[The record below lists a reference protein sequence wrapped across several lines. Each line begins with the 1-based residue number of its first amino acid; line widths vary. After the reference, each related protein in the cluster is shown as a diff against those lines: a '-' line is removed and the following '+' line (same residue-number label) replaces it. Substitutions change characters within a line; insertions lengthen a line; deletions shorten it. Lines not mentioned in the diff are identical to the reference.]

1 MITHFKARI
10 LASAVTMLVI
20 LNSNPS
26 HAQTAAVPATTVKAD
41 AATTQ
46 LDHISIQAVGTK
58 GPAIFLIPGLSSPR
72 AVWDGVVPELAKTHR
87 VYLVQV
93 NGFAGDDPR
102 GNLKP
107 GLLEGMVAEL
117 NGYIVKHKIGP
128 AAVVG
133 HSMGGLVALMM
144 AKAHPDHVPRAMIVD
159 SLPYV
164 GLIFNPGATVAIM
177 EPQAKMIRDQ
187 MAAGYGKP
195 ANAAYAEQT
204 ANGLAL
210 KPESRAKVKA
220 WMMAADPRVSGEALY
235 EDLVTDVRPDLASIT
250 TPLTIV
256 YAWSEAGLPKDRAD
270 AMFQGN
276 FKAAPHVDYVPV
288 GDAAHFVMLDQ
299 PEAFMTALK
308 AFAGK

>member
-1 MITHFKARI
+1 MIAHFKARI
-10 LASAVTMLVI
+10 LASAITMLVI
-20 LNSNPS
+20 LNSNPA
-26 HAQTAAVPATTVKAD
+26 HAQTAIAPAPAAKAD

-46 LDHISIQAVGTK
+46 LDHISIQVVGSK

-72 AVWDGVVPELAKTHR
+72 AVWDGVVSELAKTHR

-93 NGFAGDDPR
+93 NGFAGDEPR

-107 GLLEGMVAEL
+107 GLLDGMVAEL
-117 NGYIVKHKIGP
+117 DGYIVSEKIKD
-128 AAVVG
+128 AALVG

-144 AKAHPDHVPRAMIVD
+144 AKAHPDHVSRAMIVD

-164 GLIFNPGATVAIM
+164 GLIFNPGATVATM

-195 ANAAYAEQT
+195 ANAAFAEQT

-220 WMMAADPRVSGEALY
+220 WVMAADPRVSAEALY
-235 EDLVTDVRPDLASIT
+235 EDLITDLRPDLASIT
-250 TPLTIV
+250 TPLTVV
-256 YAWSEAGLPKDRAD
+256 YAWSATLPKGRAD

-276 FKAAPHVDYVPV
+276 FKAAPHVDYVPI
-288 GDAAHFVMLDQ
+288 GDTAHFVMLDQ
-299 PEAFMTALK
+299 PDAFMTALNGFVDK
-308 AFAGK
+308 